1 MWINWIMLSFLGLA
15 SGLAISAGLFAFLI
29 GLGVI
34 SDFADR
40 THTGKYVTLYEDFIV
55 AGGILGNLFWI
66 YRVDF
71 LRGSWLLLGFG
82 LLSGI
87 FVGCLIFFQS
97 SSAGRRLQRD
107 FRGLLQVW
115 HLEKAW
121 VPCCIFIWD
130 GKWAGNR
137 KWGINE
143 TSGERRIHETE

>member
-1 MWINWIMLSFLGLA
+1 MWINWIILSFLGLA

-55 AGGILGNLFWI
+55 VGGILGNLFWI

-87 FVGCLIFFQS
+87 FVGCWSMTLADILNIF
-97 SSAGRRLQRD
+97 
-107 FRGLLQVW
+107 
-115 HLEKAW
+115 
-121 VPCCIFIWD
+121 PIFIRRAKITMGFSWLIASMAL
-130 GKWAGNR
+130 GKSLGSLLYFYMGW
-137 KWGINE
+137 
-143 TSGERRIHETE
+143 

>member
-55 AGGILGNLFWI
+55 VGGILGNMFWV
-66 YRVDF
+66 YQVDF

-87 FVGCLIFFQS
+87 FVGCWSMALADILNIF
-97 SSAGRRLQRD
+97 
-107 FRGLLQVW
+107 
-115 HLEKAW
+115 
-121 VPCCIFIWD
+121 PIFIRRAKITTGLSWLVVGMAL
-130 GKWAGNR
+130 GKSLGSLLYFYMRW
-137 KWGINE
+137 
-143 TSGERRIHETE
+143 

>member
-55 AGGILGNLFWI
+55 VGGILGNMFWV
-66 YRVDF
+66 YQVDF

-87 FVGCLIFFQS
+87 FVGCWSMALADILNIF
-97 SSAGRRLQRD
+97 
-107 FRGLLQVW
+107 
-115 HLEKAW
+115 
-121 VPCCIFIWD
+121 PIFIRRAKIITGLSWLIVGMAL
-130 GKWAGNR
+130 GKSLGSLLYFYMRW
-137 KWGINE
+137 
-143 TSGERRIHETE
+143 